1 MRTKRTIG
9 ILIVLV
15 LLSAGLFVVPLAA
28 QSSLS
33 AGMGVHF
40 FQYDTTYLT
49 VMAATYLHELNE
61 GLELNLGGEF
71 AIHTYDED
79 GSTEARFLIPANVGL
94 NFSFPRHPATFV
106 FGTGLTP
113 LFAINPDDDKDFR
126 FFMGPYAKADIRLRV
141 HPIMSWFV
149 SAQQDL
155 LVGGDDWIS
164 TGTRLATGINFSFE
178 PR

>member
-1 MRTKRTIG
+1 MGI
-9 ILIVLV
+9 ILIALV
-15 LLSAGLFVVPLAA
+15 LPAMGAAVAPVAA

-49 VMAATYLHELNE
+49 VMNATYLHELTR
-61 GLELNLGGEF
+61 GLELNIGGEF
-71 AIHTYDED
+71 AIHTYDDE

-113 LFAINPDDDKDFR
+113 VFAINPDDDRDFR
-126 FFMGPYAKADIRLRV
+126 FFMGPYAKAEVRLRV

-178 PR
+178 PYTP